1 MIVLPTLLNCR
12 NQTWQWTL
20 AFCDVVPLKHGNFPS
35 SSFSKGVEKNNSE
48 SKLSRE
54 VFFASKL
61 SLSGSRCQS
70 GTVLDH

>member
-20 AFCDVVPLKHGNFPS
+20 ASCDVVPLKHGNFPS
-35 SSFSKGVEKNNSE
+35 SCSPRCSVEKNKSE
-48 SKLSRE
+48 
-54 VFFASKL
+54 SKL
-61 SLSGSRCQS
+61 SLSGRCQS